1 MSEPRTINVTDG
13 GSVSVER
20 GPDDRDWIRL
30 EVKPA
35 DRTVAV
41 GVLLTSDE
49 AVALGR
55 ELLRVTGGPEPYG

>member
-13 GSVSVER
+13 GFVSVER
-20 GPDDRDWIRL
+20 PDDRDWIRL
-30 EVKPA
+30 EVKA
-35 DRTVAV
+35 VDRTVAV
-41 GVLLTSDE
+41 GVTPTSDE